1 MKNYLSLFVLLSFFS
16 TSVMAQHPDVTGLWK
31 GEIYV
36 DSTKQYLPYEIA
48 VSENKGKL
56 TGYSRIIF
64 VEEGK
69 EEAGFENI
77 SLKWEGSKLI
87 IEDEGFF
94 EHSFSKKPS
103 RRVKKEMTL
112 SLETKDDEMILQGKW
127 QTNRTRFYL
136 VATGTTLLK
145 RKKVFQE
152 TALFKKLDSLKIA
165 PKLSFAQ
172 PDKMVA
178 MAETPR
184 KEITAVVQ
192 PVVEEKKETVP
203 VVEPEEEVALLA
215 PIGKLNNISLLPVPG
230 KRQPAVVKIQSPTKE
245 KRALL
250 VSLAK
255 SSVQYKTKEPIVAV
269 TEKQPAPAITKQP
282 AKEVVTKP
290 APVAKTITEKPAP
303 AIVKNAAP
311 SPEPKKETPVAAV
324 AKPQP
329 VTVFEKPSQQ
339 VGAAEIDKRVTK
351 SDQSFYFESDSLL
364 LTLYDNGEVDG
375 DTVTVLMNGN
385 VVFSKVGLT
394 TRANSKTIYI
404 TPNMDS
410 VNLVMYAESLGE
422 IPPNTGLLIVNDGE
436 KRYDVR
442 FSADLKTN
450 AAIILRRKKNE

>member
-1 MKNYLSLFVLLSFFS
+1 MLFFVKAELF
-16 TSVMAQHPDVTGLWK
+16 AQQPDVTGLWK

-48 VSENKGKL
+48 VSESKGKL

-64 VEEGK
+64 VEDGK

-77 SLKWEGSKLI
+77 SLRWEGNKLMI
-87 IEDEGFF
+87 DDEGFF

-103 RRVKKEMTL
+103 KRVKKEMTL
-112 SLETKDDEMILQGKW
+112 LLEISDATMVLKGKW
-127 QTNRTRFYL
+127 KTNRTRYYL
-136 VATGTTLLK
+136 VATGTTLLT
-145 RKKVFQE
+145 RKKDFQE

-172 PDKMVA
+172 PDRVIA
-178 MAETPR
+178 VAETPK
-184 KEITAVVQ
+184 KEVKALTSPII
-192 PVVEEKKETVP
+192 EEKNEAAPVP
-203 VVEPEEEVALLA
+203 EPDEEVTILAAINKPDNLSLLA
-215 PIGKLNNISLLPVPG
+215 VP
-230 KRQPAVVKIQSPTKE
+230 KRRQPSAIKIEQPSKQ
-245 KRALL
+245 KKAFFA
-250 VSLAK
+250 SLAK
-255 SSVQYKTKEPIVAV
+255 SPVVYKPKEAEVAV
-269 TEKQPAPAITKQP
+269 VEKKPVVAVPKKAVNEVVAKPAPEKKPVI
-282 AKEVVTKP
+282 EKP
-290 APVAKTITEKPAP
+290 APVA
-303 AIVKNAAP
+303 
-311 SPEPKKETPVAAV
+311 EPKKEAPVVTV
-324 AKPQP
+324 AKLPAAP
-329 VTVFEKPSQQ
+329 VVELPSLQK
-339 VGAAEIDKRVTK
+339 GAAEIDKRITK

-385 VVFSKVGLT
+385 VIFSKVGLT

-450 AAIILRRKKNE
+450 SGIILRRKKKE

>member
-1 MKNYLSLFVLLSFFS
+1 MKYCSGVLILLFCFS
-16 TSVMAQHPDVTGLWK
+16 ANLFAQQPDVTGLWK
-31 GEIYV
+31 GELYV

-56 TGYSRIIF
+56 SGYSRIVF
-64 VEEGK
+64 FEDGK

-77 SLKWEGSKLI
+77 TLKWEGKKLV

-103 RRVKKEMTL
+103 RRVKKEMNL
-112 SLETKDDEMILQGKW
+112 SLISSDTDMVLKGNW

-136 VATGTTLLK
+136 VATGTTFLT
-145 RKKVFQE
+145 RKKDFQE
-152 TALFKKLDSLKIA
+152 TALFKKLDSLKIV

-172 PDKMVA
+172 PEKMIAVA
-178 MAETPR
+178 EP
-184 KEITAVVQ
+184 
-192 PVVEEKKETVP
+192 PKKEVTVIPPP
-203 VVEPEEEVALLA
+203 VEVKKEVVPIPEPEIIIPLLA
-215 PIGKLNNISLLPVPG
+215 SIDPLKNLSLLPVPG
-230 KRQPAVVKIQSPTKE
+230 KRQPQVLKIEAPSKQK
-245 KRALL
+245 KLL
-250 VSLAK
+250 FEALAK
-255 SSVQYKTKEPIVAV
+255 SPVVYKPKETEVAV
-269 TEKQPAPAITKQP
+269 AEKKP
-282 AKEVVTKP
+282 VVIPPQKPTAEPVVKNTVPTKP
-290 APVAKTITEKPAP
+290 APAVVKTPPPAEKKPAADPDAATVLVKQPP
-303 AIVKNAAP
+303 A
-311 SPEPKKETPVAAV
+311 PVL
-324 AKPQP
+324 
-329 VTVFEKPSQQ
+329 EKPSQQ
-339 VGAAEIDKRVTK
+339 QGAAEIDKRVTK

-394 TRANSKTIYI
+394 TKANSKTIYI

-450 AAIILRRKKNE
+450 AAIILRRKKKE

>member
-1 MKNYLSLFVLLSFFS
+1 MRYFFNIFILLFFCTSLA
-16 TSVMAQHPDVTGLWK
+16 TAQKQDVTGLWK

-64 VEEGK
+64 LEEGK

-77 SLKWEGSKLI
+77 SLTWEGNKLI
-87 IEDEGFF
+87 INDEGFF
-94 EHSFSKKPS
+94 EHSFSRKPS
-103 RRVKKEMTL
+103 KRVKKEMTL
-112 SLETKDDEMILQGKW
+112 SLAITDNEMLLQGSWK
-127 QTNRTRFYL
+127 TNRTRFYL

-145 RKKVFQE
+145 RKKDFQE
-152 TALFKKLDSLKIA
+152 TALFKKLDSLKIT

-178 MAETPR
+178 
-184 KEITAVVQ
+184 AVPP
-192 PVVEEKKETVP
+192 PVVPPKKEVVP
-203 VVEPEEEVALLA
+203 VPEPEEEIIVLA
-215 PIGKLNNISLLPVPG
+215 SIDKLNNLSLLPVPG
-230 KRQPAVVKIQSPTKE
+230 KRQPGVVKIEPPSKQK
-245 KRALL
+245 KLL
-250 VSLAK
+250 FASLAK
-255 SSVQYKTKEPIVAV
+255 PVVIYKPKETEVAV
-269 TEKQPAPAITKQP
+269 KEQTAPVVVPKKQAPP
-282 AKEVVTKP
+282 VVVKP
-290 APVAKTITEKPAP
+290 APVIVKTTSPVAEKKPAEDP
-303 AIVKNAAP
+303 DAASLAKRP
-311 SPEPKKETPVAAV
+311 PLTPVIAL
-324 AKPQP
+324 
-329 VTVFEKPSQQ
+329 PSQQ
-339 VGAAEIDKRVTK
+339 QGAAEIEKRVTK

-385 VVFSKVGLT
+385 VIFSKVGLT
-394 TRANSKTIYI
+394 AKANSKTIYI
-404 TPNMDS
+404 TSNMDS

-450 AAIILRRKKNE
+450 SGIILRRKKKQ

>member
-1 MKNYLSLFVLLSFFS
+1 MKYFFS
-16 TSVMAQHPDVTGLWK
+16 ILVSLIFFKQSTVAQQQDVTGLWK

-64 VEEGK
+64 VEDGK

-77 SLKWEGSKLI
+77 SLKWEGNKLI

-103 RRVKKEMTL
+103 KRVKKEMNL
-112 SLETKDDEMILQGKW
+112 LLETSDTAMVLKGKW
-127 QTNRTRFYL
+127 HTNRTRYYL
-136 VATGTTLLK
+136 VATGTTFLT
-145 RKKVFQE
+145 RKKDFQE

-172 PDKMVA
+172 PDKMIAAAAPSKQAVKALPPPVA
-178 MAETPR
+178 
-184 KEITAVVQ
+184 
-192 PVVEEKKETVP
+192 EEKKEVIPVP
-203 VVEPEEEVALLA
+203 EPEVEIPLLA
-215 PIGKLNNISLLPVPG
+215 SIDKLNTLSLLPFP
-230 KRQPAVVKIQSPTKE
+230 KNRQPAVVKVEAPSRQK
-245 KRALL
+245 KLL
-250 VSLAK
+250 FESLAK
-255 SSVQYKTKEPIVAV
+255 SPVVYKPKEA
-269 TEKQPAPAITKQP
+269 
-282 AKEVVTKP
+282 EVVIAEKKPAAAPQKPAAKPVIEKP
-290 APVAKTITEKPAP
+290 APVVAKNNPPVAEKKVETAAIVRPPAP
-303 AIVKNAAP
+303 IL
-311 SPEPKKETPVAAV
+311 
-324 AKPQP
+324 
-329 VTVFEKPSQQ
+329 EKPSQQ
-339 VGAAEIDKRVTK
+339 QGAAEIDKRVTK

-394 TRANSKTIYI
+394 ARANSKTIYI
-404 TPNMDS
+404 TSNMDS

-450 AAIILRRKKNE
+450 AAIILRRKKKE